1 MDPVAA
7 QNLIARF
14 DRLSLRERLLSVAA
28 VAALVFAALYGLLL
42 NGLDVKRQGLE
53 QQLASLQGSMT
64 TAANTVEA
72 LSSSDATSAALAQ
85 VQALRADLDKV
96 NADLAT
102 QAAGMIPPNRIPEVI
117 HDLLSQQKGVTLI
130 SLRNLPAR
138 TVVDDAHPTGPYVH
152 PVELV
157 VEGSYLDVLAYL
169 QALERLPWRFYWRT
183 LDLQA
188 AVYPVNRVRV
198 ELGTVSLDK
207 AWIGL

>member
-1 MDPVAA
+1 MDPVVS
-7 QNLIARF
+7 QNLVSRF
-14 DRLSLRERLLSVAA
+14 NRLSLRERLLSVAA
-28 VAALVFAALYGLLL
+28 VVALVCAVLYGVLLS
-42 NGLDVKRQGLE
+42 GLDVKRQALE

-72 LSSSDATSAALAQ
+72 MNSSDATSAALAQ

-96 NADLAT
+96 NAELAT
-102 QAAGMIPPNRIPEVI
+102 QAAGMIPPKRIPEVI

-183 LDLQA
+183 LDLQS